1 MREYDESLSER
12 FGIPQSIKITSIK
25 PSGTVSLCNKYEHN
39 IVYLILAVA
48 GATPGL
54 HFPESRFYIRR
65 IRLSSTSELIP
76 PLKQAG
82 YSIFDAV
89 NDEKKQTV
97 VVEIPVDVGNNVR
110 TLERV
115 SMWEQ
120 LQLAAFLQAYWA
132 DNQVSSHLASEI
144 IIDFD

>member
-1 MREYDESLSER
+1 M
-12 FGIPQSIKITSIK
+12 
-25 PSGTVSLCNKYEHN
+25 
-39 IVYLILAVA
+39 A

-65 IRLSSTSELIP
+65 VRLSSTSELII
-76 PLKQAG
+76 PLKEAG
-82 YSIFDAV
+82 YPIFDAV

-110 TLERV
+110 TLETV

-120 LQLAAFLQAYWA
+120 LQLAAFLQAHWA
-132 DNQVSSHLASEI
+132 DNQVNC
-144 IIDFD
+144 